1 MPSPL
6 LLLPPNLCAH
16 FGAVKRLLFP
26 GAEALMQTGF
36 TKCCPQALCC
46 CCHNNCRIS
55 DAKTVIDT
63 CARVHC
69 RLLPTLISILLWSTA
84 WPHNGL
90 QSFVFVHSD
99 YWSVLMTSL
108 CLKRTHTIDHTH
120 THSQLVVSVV
130 SCQFTPHNYRKII
143 VAKIRSLL
151 PENNEILKKL
161 SLKMDE
167 HTHFLDSSFIFCI
180 SFYRKL

>member
-6 LLLPPNLCAH
+6 LLPPPNLCAH

-120 THSQLVVSVV
+120 TLPIGGQCRELSIYSLQLQKDN
-130 SCQFTPHNYRKII
+130 SCKNSLVTAGKEWNIRKIKFENGW
-143 VAKIRSLL
+143 AHALFGFQFYLL
-151 PENNEILKKL
+151 
-161 SLKMDE
+161 
-167 HTHFLDSSFIFCI
+167 H
-180 SFYRKL
+180 